1 MSRRYSLHIVL
12 RYCCIV
18 MMSCTCCPRH
28 CDVDRRVKLG
38 FCHASMLPEIASVS
52 VHKGEEPPISG
63 KKGIVNI
70 FFAHCNL
77 QCCFCQNR
85 DISGALVESDKVFYH
100 SADEVVGRVAELLPQ
115 TENVVGF
122 VSPSHYAWLVPE
134 MVEAFH
140 AKGMYP
146 TIVYNT
152 NGYDTVDTLRMV
164 APYVDIYLPDFK
176 YMDASLAQR
185 YSHAADYP
193 QRAQEALIEMLA
205 QKGTGLPT
213 DENDI
218 AFRGIIVRH
227 LVLPGQVQN
236 SIACLQW
243 MADNLSTRLHVSLMA
258 QYYPPQDNLPDQ
270 LNRTLLPEE
279 YNQVVAAFHDL
290 GFTRGWVQELSASE
304 TYHPDFSRR
313 QSF

>member
-1 MSRRYSLHIVL
+1 MYSLHIVL
-12 RYCCIV
+12 HYSCTV

-85 DISGALVESDKVFYH
+85 DISGASVDSDKVFYH
-100 SADEVVGRVAELLPQ
+100 SVDEVVDRVAELLPQ

-122 VSPSHYAWLVPE
+122 VSPSHYAWLLPE

-140 AKGMYP
+140 AKGMCP

-193 QRAQEALIEMLA
+193 QRA
-205 QKGTGLPT
+205 
-213 DENDI
+213 
-218 AFRGIIVRH
+218 
-227 LVLPGQVQN
+227 
-236 SIACLQW
+236 
-243 MADNLSTRLHVSLMA
+243 
-258 QYYPPQDNLPDQ
+258 
-270 LNRTLLPEE
+270 
-279 YNQVVAAFHDL
+279 
-290 GFTRGWVQELSASE
+290 
-304 TYHPDFSRR
+304 
-313 QSF
+313 